1 MHHAVLKGV
10 EGKTSLL
17 IDFARQK
24 QKMSEEK
31 VMNWIDAKTD
41 DELWTPL
48 HYGSFS
54 GNLDAVYVLLEN
66 GARMEEL
73 NS

>member
-1 MHHAVLKGV
+1 MM
-10 EGKTSLL
+10 T
-17 IDFARQK
+17 
-24 QKMSEEK
+24 EEK
-31 VMNWIDAKTD
+31 ILNWIDAKTD
-41 DELWTPL
+41 DEFWTPL

>member
-1 MHHAVLKGV
+1 
-10 EGKTSLL
+10 
-17 IDFARQK
+17 
-24 QKMSEEK
+24 MSEEK